1 MQLQGLEFKPGE
13 QQTPASSASWVTR
26 QLSKLRGP
34 QSSSNN
40 QASNSRFR
48 MHMPRLWHAD
58 PADIEMGEYSISL
71 HADIKK
77 KFGTVN
83 PMRS

>member
-1 MQLQGLEFKPGE
+1 MPK
-13 QQTPASSASWVTR
+13 SSATWVTR
-26 QLSKLRGP
+26 QLSKLRGA
-34 QSSSNN
+34 QSSSNHP
-40 QASNSRFR
+40 ASTSQSW
-48 MHMPRLWHAD
+48 MHMPRLWRAD
-58 PADIEMGEYSISL
+58 PADIEMGEYSMAL

>member
-1 MQLQGLEFKPGE
+1 M
-13 QQTPASSASWVTR
+13 PASSATWVTR
-26 QLSKLRGP
+26 QLSKLRGAP
-34 QSSSNN
+34 SSSNRT
-40 QASNSRFR
+40 ASTSQSWL
-48 MHMPRLWHAD
+48 HMPRMWQAD
-58 PADIEMGEYSISL
+58 PADIEMGEYSIAL